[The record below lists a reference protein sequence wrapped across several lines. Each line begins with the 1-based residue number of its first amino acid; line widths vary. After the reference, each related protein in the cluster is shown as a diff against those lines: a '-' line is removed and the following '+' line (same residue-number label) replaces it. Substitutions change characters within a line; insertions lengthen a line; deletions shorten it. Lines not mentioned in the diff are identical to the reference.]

1 MFFAYAGFLEVPLA
15 GAGGCSLKIAEL
27 EKELA
32 QGKIRPAYLLAGDEP
47 LLRDQGLAA
56 LSQGILGGAA
66 DEFNLERLDA
76 VGLSPSVLHE
86 SLQTLPWMASHR
98 LVILREPDQIKHKDT
113 RESLFEAL
121 LEALERLVEQT
132 ETVLVVTANSA
143 DSRLRWVKAFKG
155 PAVRVDCN
163 ALKNAR
169 DAIPFVEAEARRQG
183 VELESGVARELAE
196 RTGPRLLVLQGE
208 IAKAALLAGPGQ
220 PVSRDHVLVSTSDI
234 SESKLW
240 DLTDPICAG
249 QTGTSVTRLG
259 RLLASGFAPEAI
271 LGALAGHFRRLA
283 TVRGGGSVG
292 GGGFRA
298 QQLAAQARR
307 YSQRDLRTCLERIHE
322 TDAVLKG
329 IGKASK
335 QVSRELAV
343 EILVMD
349 LSP

>member
-1 MFFAYAGFLEVPLA
+1 M
-15 GAGGCSLKIAEL
+15 KIAEL

-32 QGKIRPAYLLAGDEP
+32 QGKIRPAYLLAGGEP
-47 LLRDQGLAA
+47 LLRDRGLAA

-76 VGLSPSVLHE
+76 VGLSPSLLHE

-113 RESLFEAL
+113 RESFFEAL
-121 LEALERLVEQT
+121 LEAFERLVEQT

-155 PAVRVDCN
+155 AAVR
-163 ALKNAR
+163 AR

-196 RTGPRLLVLQGE
+196 RTGPRLLVLQSE

-220 PVSRDHVLVSTSDI
+220 RISRDHVLDSTSDI
-234 SESKLW
+234 SESKVW
-240 DLTDPICAG
+240 DLADPICAG
-249 QTGTSVTRLG
+249 QAGTSITLLG
-259 RLLASGFAPEAI
+259 RLLASGSAPEAI

-292 GGGFRA
+292 GGEY
-298 QQLAAQARR
+298 LTKKLTAQAKR
-307 YSQRDLRTCLERIHE
+307 YSQRELRTCLERIHE

-335 QVSRELAV
+335 QVSRQLAV

>member
-1 MFFAYAGFLEVPLA
+1 M
-15 GAGGCSLKIAEL
+15 
-27 EKELA
+27 
-32 QGKIRPAYLLAGDEP
+32 
-47 LLRDQGLAA
+47 
-56 LSQGILGGAA
+56 
-66 DEFNLERLDA
+66 
-76 VGLSPSVLHE
+76 
-86 SLQTLPWMASHR
+86 
-98 LVILREPDQIKHKDT
+98 
-113 RESLFEAL
+113 
-121 LEALERLVEQT
+121 
-132 ETVLVVTANSA
+132 
-143 DSRLRWVKAFKG
+143 
-155 PAVRVDCN
+155 DCN

-329 IGKASK
+329 IGKASR

>member
-1 MFFAYAGFLEVPLA
+1 
-15 GAGGCSLKIAEL
+15 LKIAEL

-32 QGKIRPAYLLAGDEP
+32 QGKIRPAYLLAGGEP
-47 LLRDQGLAA
+47 LLRDRGLAA

-76 VGLSPSVLHE
+76 VGLSPSLLHE

-113 RESLFEAL
+113 RESFFEAL
-121 LEALERLVEQT
+121 LEAFERLVEQT

-155 PAVRVDCN
+155 AAVR
-163 ALKNAR
+163 AR

-196 RTGPRLLVLQGE
+196 RTGPRLLVLQSE

-220 PVSRDHVLVSTSDI
+220 RISRDHVLDSTSDI
-234 SESKLW
+234 SESKVW
-240 DLTDPICAG
+240 DLADPICAG
-249 QTGTSVTRLG
+249 QAGTSITLLG
-259 RLLASGFAPEAI
+259 RLLASGSAPEAI

-292 GGGFRA
+292 GGEY
-298 QQLAAQARR
+298 LTKKLTAQAKR
-307 YSQRDLRTCLERIHE
+307 YSQRELRTCLERIHE

-335 QVSRELAV
+335 QVSRQLAV